1 MGLLIPDFG
10 LFFWTLLCFLIV
22 LFILKKFAWG
32 PIVKTLHER
41 ESGIADSIAAAE
53 KVKEEMKLMQA
64 QNETLLIQA
73 REERTLMLKEAKETK
88 DKIIGEAKEQAKAEA
103 GKIMDDTRMQIERQ
117 KNAAMT
123 EVKNEIGKLAVE
135 VAEKILRKQLAG
147 QEAQQGYVQMLAEEI
162 KLN

>member
-53 KVKEEMKLMQA
+53 KVKEEMKQMQA
-64 QNETLLIQA
+64 QNESLLIQA

-88 DKIIGEAKEQAKAEA
+88 DKIIGEAKEQAKVEA

-147 QEAQQGYVQMLAEEI
+147 QEAQQGYVQMLADEI

>member
-1 MGLLIPDFG
+1 MDLLIPDLG
-10 LFFWTLLCFLIV
+10 LFFWTLIAFLVV

-32 PIVKTLHER
+32 PIVKMLHER

-53 KVKEEMKLMQA
+53 KVKEEMKQMQA
-64 QNETLLIQA
+64 QNETLLAQA
-73 REERTLMLKEAKETK
+73 REERTQMLKEAKETK
-88 DKIIGEAKEQAKAEA
+88 DKIVNEAKEQAKVEA
-103 GKIMDDTRMQIERQ
+103 NKIMEDTRHQIERQ

-123 EVKNEIGKLAVE
+123 EVKNEIGNLAVE

-147 QEAQQGYVQMLAEEI
+147 QEAQQGFVKMLADEI

>member
-53 KVKEEMKLMQA
+53 KVKEEMKQMQA

-103 GKIMDDTRMQIERQ
+103 GKIMDDTRLQIERQ

>member
-53 KVKEEMKLMQA
+53 KVKEEMKQMQA
-64 QNETLLIQA
+64 QNEHLLIQA

-88 DKIIGEAKEQAKAEA
+88 DKIIGEAKEQAKVEA
-103 GKIMDDTRMQIERQ
+103 GKIMDDTRLQIERQ

>member
-10 LFFWTLLCFLIV
+10 LFFWTLLAFLIV
-22 LFILKKFAWG
+22 LFILRKFAWG

-41 ESGIADSIAAAE
+41 ESGIANSIAAAE
-53 KVKEEMKLMQA
+53 KVKEEMKQMQA

-88 DKIIGEAKEQAKAEA
+88 DKIINEAKEQAKVEA
-103 GKIMDDTRMQIERQ
+103 NRILDDTRMQIERQ

-123 EVKNEIGKLAVE
+123 EVKNEIGNLAVE

-147 QEAQQGYVQMLAEEI
+147 QEAQQGFVKMLADEI

>member
-64 QNETLLIQA
+64 QNENLLIQA

-88 DKIIGEAKEQAKAEA
+88 DKIIGEAKEQAKTEA
-103 GKIMDDTRMQIERQ
+103 NKIMDDTRMQIERQ

-135 VAEKILRKQLAG
+135 VAEKILRKQLTG

>member
-53 KVKEEMKLMQA
+53 KVKEEMKQMQA
-64 QNETLLIQA
+64 QNESLLIQA

-103 GKIMDDTRMQIERQ
+103 GKIMDDTRLQIERQ

>member
-53 KVKEEMKLMQA
+53 KVKEEMKQMQA

-73 REERTLMLKEAKETK
+73 CEERTLMLKEAKETK

-103 GKIMDDTRMQIERQ
+103 GKIMDDTRLQIERQ

>member
-1 MGLLIPDFG
+1 MNLLLPEFG
-10 LFFWTLLCFLIV
+10 LFIWTLIAFLVV

-53 KVKEEMKLMQA
+53 KVKEEMKQMQS
-64 QNETLLIQA
+64 QNENLLIQA
-73 REERTLMLKEAKETK
+73 REERTAMLKEAKDTK
-88 DKIIGEAKEQAKAEA
+88 DKIINEAKEQAKAEA
-103 GKIMDDTRMQIERQ
+103 NKIMDDTRLQIERQ

-135 VAEKILRKQLAG
+135 VAEKILRKQLTG
-147 QEAQQGYVQMLAEEI
+147 QEAQHSYVKMLAEEI

>member
-1 MGLLIPDFG
+1 MGLLLPDFG
-10 LFFWTLLCFLIV
+10 LFIWTLVAFLVV

-53 KVKEEMKLMQA
+53 KVKEEMKLMQS
-64 QNETLLIQA
+64 QNENLLIQA
-73 REERTLMLKEAKETK
+73 REERTAMLKEAKETK
-88 DKIIGEAKEQAKAEA
+88 DKIIGEAKEQAKVEA
-103 GKIMDDTRMQIERQ
+103 SKIMEDTRMQIERQ

-135 VAEKILRKQLAG
+135 VAEKILRKQLADQG
-147 QEAQQGYVQMLAEEI
+147 AQQGYVKMLAEEI

>member
-10 LFFWTLLCFLIV
+10 LFFWTLIAFLVV

-32 PIVKTLHER
+32 PIVKTLQER

-53 KVKEEMKLMQA
+53 KVKGEMKQMQA
-64 QNETLLIQA
+64 QNESLLIQA

-88 DKIIGEAKEQAKAEA
+88 DKIINEAKDQAKIEA
-103 GKIMDDTRMQIERQ
+103 NKIMDDTRMQIERS

-147 QEAQQGYVQMLAEEI
+147 QEEQHKYVEMLADEI

>member
-10 LFFWTLLCFLIV
+10 LFFWTLIAFLVV

-32 PIVKTLHER
+32 PIVKTLQER

-53 KVKEEMKLMQA
+53 KVKAEMKLMQS
-64 QNETLLIQA
+64 QNESLLIQA

-88 DKIIGEAKEQAKAEA
+88 DKIIGEARDQAKVEA
-103 GKIMDDTRMQIERQ
+103 NKIMDDTRNQIERQ

-147 QEAQQGYVQMLAEEI
+147 QNEQHNYVQMLADEI